1 MSIYFHYRPEYLET
15 DAVLLALCGRIR
27 VVTTKH
33 QTIAGEPAVLE
44 RKMHQS
50 DTVFAG

>member
-1 MSIYFHYRPEYLET
+1 MDHMEKKTAVVFYLET

-33 QTIAGEPAVLE
+33 QTVAREPAVL
-44 RKMHQS
+44 RKKTMS
-50 DTVFAG
+50 V